1 MIISTTRP
9 RRALGGFSLVEVMIG
24 STIGSFVLLG
34 VLSTFL
40 MLGRSGTN
48 IVSYTTMDAQTRRAL
63 EDFSQDVRM
72 ASNLTWNSD
81 SSITLTVPDNYGSNS
96 NQVTYAWDTT
106 AGSAT
111 YQRFYRSPAT
121 STAAAGTK
129 TSYISNVTRFV
140 YLFYDRRDARI
151 DTQASPPPTAAAIQ
165 AAAKRVQIN
174 RTITTANRTEVTAT
188 DTTLSASF
196 VLRNKISN

>member
-72 ASNLTWNSD
+72 
-81 SSITLTVPDNYGSNS
+81 GSNS

-174 RTITTANRTEVTAT
+174 MTITTANRTVVTAT